1 MDALQTHATHPP
13 SVTDALGFTPLAR
26 MVTSDNIISTLS
38 RQSKDSVVSVPAFIW
53 YPHYLNVFYKI
64 CYVYCNDGNVFQ
76 STWTTLKTLEEDS
89 AVSGEEND
97 SFKRRFQNSNF
108 KCEQNSTRLLSTVTS
123 HFTSYNFTITS
134 RSRPLHVPRHV
145 YFHLF

>member
-1 MDALQTHATHPP
+1 
-13 SVTDALGFTPLAR
+13 

-89 AVSGEEND
+89 AVSGEKNNPLKR
-97 SFKRRFQNSNF
+97 SFSELEFVHQIQFHTSLRF
-108 KCEQNSTRLLSTVTS
+108 RLQ
-123 HFTSYNFTITS
+123 
-134 RSRPLHVPRHV
+134 
-145 YFHLF
+145 

>member
-1 MDALQTHATHPP
+1 
-13 SVTDALGFTPLAR
+13 

-89 AVSGEEND
+89 AVSGEKNNPLKRSFSELEFVHQIQFHTSLRFRLQWLDRQN
-97 SFKRRFQNSNF
+97 SQVTTLLELYYVGSWELKNRFFESFFKRVVNWDLFF
-108 KCEQNSTRLLSTVTS
+108 KES
-123 HFTSYNFTITS
+123 I
-134 RSRPLHVPRHV
+134 P
-145 YFHLF
+145 

>member
-1 MDALQTHATHPP
+1 MTQIHQISRPIQRPNFRRSFKWTWLINRRITIDQLEQRSGPQTY
-13 SVTDALGFTPLAR
+13 LGFTPLAR

-38 RQSKDSVVSVPAFIW
+38 RQSKHSVVSVPAFIW

-89 AVSGEEND
+89 AVSGEKNNPLKR
-97 SFKRRFQNSNF
+97 SFSELEFVHQIQFHTSLRF
-108 KCEQNSTRLLSTVTS
+108 RLQ
-123 HFTSYNFTITS
+123 
-134 RSRPLHVPRHV
+134 
-145 YFHLF
+145 